1 MRFEQLRLERFGHF
15 ADTAL
20 DFRGDRIQL
29 IYGPNASGKSTI
41 RAAISE
47 LLFGIGDRTTYDFR
61 FEKNQLRL
69 GAVLA
74 SQDGRRRLDFV
85 RYKRRMRTLRTRD
98 GTELDEDALAPFLS
112 GIDQRTYL
120 DLYVL
125 DQEGLRV
132 GGEQMLSAEGDL
144 GRSLFA
150 ASSGFADLA
159 EVQSALSD
167 ELTEI
172 AVVGRKMKTS
182 RLWQVE
188 AAYNEARARQ
198 KAAALRKSEWD
209 AAKNALADAESR
221 IAALGEERRRIE
233 RERSIANRKMG
244 ALLVLPRL
252 DRDRAE
258 AEALASVPDL
268 PEGFGEPWRKA
279 EGELQRA
286 VDGASSAAA
295 ELERVKRG
303 RSALPADAGPL
314 PEHAALIEDL
324 H

>member
-1 MRFEQLRLERFGHF
+1 
-15 ADTAL
+15 
-20 DFRGDRIQL
+20 
-29 IYGPNASGKSTI
+29 
-41 RAAISE
+41 
-47 LLFGIGDRTTYDFR
+47 
-61 FEKNQLRL
+61 
-69 GAVLA
+69 
-74 SQDGRRRLDFV
+74 
-85 RYKRRMRTLRTRD
+85 
-98 GTELDEDALAPFLS
+98 
-112 GIDQRTYL
+112 
-120 DLYVL
+120 
-125 DQEGLRV
+125 
-132 GGEQMLSAEGDL
+132 
-144 GRSLFA
+144 LFA

-188 AAYNEARARQ
+188 AAYSEARARQ
-198 KAAALRKSEWD
+198 KAAALRKSEWE

-244 ALLVLPRL
+244 ALLVLPRF

-268 PEGFGEPWRKA
+268 PEGFGEQWRKA

-286 VDGASSAAA
+286 VDAESGAAA
-295 ELERVKRG
+295 ELERVKRERAG
-303 RSALPADAGPL
+303 LPADTGPL

-324 H
+324 HQRVANIADQQQAVMRLTRDVWQCNDRLRNLIGELGVASPPDIERLLAAIPARSVCTRVDRSPNAAGSTPR